1 MSDVPPPPPSGGGTS
16 EPPRDA
22 EPQRDPGPPRDPGP
36 SPAVPPP
43 PPPPPPPTDG
53 DVSDQPDD
61 TPTTLSDDL
70 DLGSGDPAKLHR
82 TELTRTYPCDSCGG
96 ELEFEIARQNLTC
109 PHCGNQH
116 PIDDTGIETP
126 REQDLDAAVAA
137 LRSGDLERVAA
148 TSDEHHEV
156 VCQNCGGHTTF
167 TGSLTATRCPYC
179 ATPIQR
185 DDVHRAP
192 ARLPVD
198 GVLPFRV
205 PPDTARERI
214 REWVSSRWFAPNAFK
229 KYSRAGSFASVYG
242 AYFTYDART
251 RSDYRGQR
259 GDNYTVTVGSGENR
273 RTETRIRWRRVSGT
287 VTNDF
292 NDVTVLANDG
302 LDRRYVSALEPW
314 PTEQAK
320 GYNPQYVAGHLARTY
335 DHDVEECFVEAKQR
349 IDAAIEQSIRRD
361 IGGDHQRIHDVRT
374 RYWGLTYK
382 HLLLPI
388 WLLTVMFAGTA
399 YQVFINGITGEVQ
412 GQRPYSKV
420 KIALAVLAA
429 LVVAGVL
436 WFVFGGERPPT

>member
-1 MSDVPPPPPSGGGTS
+1 MPPPGSGAGMPP
-16 EPPRDA
+16 P
-22 EPQRDPGPPRDPGP
+22 DPGPT
-36 SPAVPPP
+36 PAVPPP
-43 PPPPPPPTDG
+43 PSAARPAPADPASEET
-53 DVSDQPDD
+53 SDAPDD
-61 TPTTLSDDL
+61 TPTTVTSDL
-70 DLGSGDPAKLHR
+70 DLGRGDPAKLHS

-96 ELEFEIARQNLTC
+96 ELEFDIAQQGLGC
-109 PHCGNQH
+109 GHCGNQV
-116 PIDDTGIETP
+116 PIDDADIP
-126 REQDLDAAVAA
+126 LPQEQDLDAAIAA
-137 LRSGDLERVAA
+137 VRSGAIERTQ
-148 TSDEHHEV
+148 TSADHHEV

-179 ATPIQR
+179 TTPIQR
-185 DDVHRAP
+185 DDIHQAP

-198 GVLPFRV
+198 GVVPFRI
-205 PPDTARERI
+205 PPDVAREKI
-214 REWVSSRWFAPNAFK
+214 KEWINSRWFAPNAFK
-229 KYSRAGSFASVYG
+229 HHSRAGSFASVYA

-259 GDNYTVTVGSGENR
+259 GDNYTVVVGSGENR

-292 NDVTVLANDG
+292 DDVSVLANEG
-302 LDRRYVSALEPW
+302 LHRQHVSALEPW
-314 PTEQAK
+314 PTATAK

-361 IGGDHQRIHDVRT
+361 IGGDHQRIHNVAT

-388 WLLTVMFAGTA
+388 WLLTVLFAGTA
-399 YQVFINGITGEVQ
+399 YQVFINGVTGEVQ

-429 LVVAGVL
+429 LIVAAVL
-436 WFVFGGERPPT
+436 WVNFGGQSS